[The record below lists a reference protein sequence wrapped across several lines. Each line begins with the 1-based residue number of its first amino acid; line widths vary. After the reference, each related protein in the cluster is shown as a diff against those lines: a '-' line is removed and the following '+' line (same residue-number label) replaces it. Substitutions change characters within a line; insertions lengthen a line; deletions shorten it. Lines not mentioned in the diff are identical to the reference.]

1 MRFIFQRFLVAFVNS
16 KFFRFILFRA
26 TLIPKKDSIKIKGIE
41 ELAFLGNSFAH
52 IGNNSSQLNQDAW
65 VLFKTNSK
73 SNGYFV
79 EIGACDPIR
88 LSNTYYLESKYGWD
102 GLLVEP
108 NPFLRFELEKSRKA
122 RVVSC
127 AAGPRGIIELYVAEN
142 PEFTTS
148 SLVKKDAR
156 HRLFKDSG
164 RIVQVE
170 SIPLTDIFFENNTPK
185 YFDFL
190 SVDVE
195 GSEYQVL
202 SSNDWSKWRPK
213 YVVVEHNFRGDRNR
227 IRGFML
233 SSGYVVSKEN
243 SPYSWDDWFED
254 VHPRIEL

>member
-1 MRFIFQRFLVAFVNS
+1 MKFFFQRILVTFVNS

-26 TLIPKKDSIKIKGIE
+26 TLIPKEESTKIKSVE
-41 ELAFLGNSFAH
+41 ELSFLGYSLAH
-52 IGNNSSQLNQDAW
+52 IGSNCSQLNQDAW

-79 EIGACDPIR
+79 EVGACDPIR
-88 LSNTYYLESKYGWD
+88 LSNTYYLESKYAWD

-108 NPFLRFELEKSRKA
+108 NPALRFELERMRKA
-122 RVVSC
+122 KVISC
-127 AAGPRGIIELYVAEN
+127 AVGPQGLIELYVAEN

-156 HRLFKDSG
+156 HRLFKNSG
-164 RIVQVE
+164 RVIKVE

-213 YVVVEHNFRGDRNR
+213 YVVVEHNFRGDRIR
-227 IRGFML
+227 IRDYML
-233 SSGYVVSKEN
+233 SNGYVVSKEN
-243 SPYSWDDWFED
+243 SSYSWDDWFED
-254 VHPRIEL
+254 TYPRIEL